1 MDELKKYKERIEK
14 RYNNRRNKTRYKNDG
29 RRREDYHSPRF
40 WTWDFIVM
48 LGTLIFGGL
57 AMLLLGG
64 CAYIKKT
71 ILGG

>member
-40 WTWDFIVM
+40 WTWGFVMQLFTLVIGGLVM
-48 LGTLIFGGL
+48 LF
-57 AMLLLGG
+57 AGG
-64 CAYIKKT
+64 CAAVKKS
-71 ILGG
+71 LGG